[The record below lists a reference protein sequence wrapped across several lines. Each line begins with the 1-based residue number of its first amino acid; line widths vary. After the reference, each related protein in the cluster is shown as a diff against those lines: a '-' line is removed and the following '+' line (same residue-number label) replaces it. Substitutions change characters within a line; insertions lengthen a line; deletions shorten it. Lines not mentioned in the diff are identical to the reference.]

1 MEPLA
6 YINCHLTLHLLAIGQ
21 QALIFSNQK
30 GSGKTQ
36 EVFAT
41 LKRVLALNYTV
52 AGILECGVDFM
63 VNMAVPAS

>member
-30 GSGKTQ
+30 GNWKNQ

-41 LKRVLALNYTV
+41 LKERWLLTIHGWNP
-52 AGILECGVDFM
+52 GMWG
-63 VNMAVPAS
+63 

>member
-30 GSGKTQ
+30 GNWKTICH
-36 EVFAT
+36 T
-41 LKRVLALNYTV
+41 LKGVLALDHTW
-52 AGILECGVDFM
+52 LESWNVG
-63 VNMAVPAS
+63 